1 MSVGSLEPKPSLEP
15 KVMQETS
22 SAGNRTWPSAGY
34 IVTVTFRKPSPSAFT
49 PHQTTYERTRQ
60 EHRAKIACWSTLGKQ
75 WKGGGVRGKNL
86 VPLPLPLLLA
96 FSPYNG
102 RYRDWYVSLNGQ
114 LYNIVTCCCFLPL
127 SLIAMD
133 MKRQNSQKRH
143 AAPWRTFHVCMCCG
157 AFWYGL
163 SRIRLLRP
171 LKWNFLSSTLSLYFT
186 VDDVF

>member
-22 SAGNRTWPSAGY
+22 SEGNRTWPSAGY

-49 PHQTTYERTRQ
+49 PHQTMDESKSQ

-75 WKGGGVRGKNL
+75 WKGEGVRGKIL
-86 VPLPLPLLLA
+86 FLFL
-96 FSPYNG
+96 SPYYWLF
-102 RYRDWYVSLNGQ
+102 RLMREDIETDTFLLMDMH
-114 LYNIVTCCCFLPL
+114 LYNNVTCCCVQPL

-143 AAPWRTFHVCMCCG
+143 AAPWHAFHVCMCCS
-157 AFWYGL
+157 AQFWY
-163 SRIRLLRP
+163 
-171 LKWNFLSSTLSLYFT
+171 LKSNSSAATVKMKLPQQYF
-186 VDDVF
+186 VSVFYS